1 MKIIE
6 MLKLY
11 NFKALKKNKWL
22 YLFTSLSIFITVIIS
37 LIVPQISRGNELY
50 MENNI
55 RKMNGGDLKINMK
68 YSSKAFND
76 ELDKIKQEGYTVK
89 REIVNNGFYKSKD
102 GKKTIANVIY
112 GENSLKDDE
121 IIIYNSLSETLNVKV
136 GDEINLDA
144 PKVGK
149 KTFKVKDI
157 EPMPYGVTN
166 DGEILGYGKVAYDVE
181 KYSSKEDSSL
191 ILIDGGDGEI
201 LKKRLQDIESG
212 DEEVYSS
219 LSDMKDRI
227 KGKTSSQ
234 VATFSVIT
242 TMAYILA
249 VLSIVST
256 TFMVLLKRKKDLAV
270 LRLVNNSYKKV
281 KRSMMLEMGIIIGVP
296 ILLSGVSSFW
306 VAKEFL
312 VMNGIEDLCT
322 MREKLLIIGKGLL
335 INGAIFLAFLNIAMI
350 YLKTIKPL
358 SVIRESYS
366 DAKKSLKVIITLT
379 VTCIPLILVLYGI
392 YVGKFSSI
400 VSSLGIIIFIILSL
414 IMAFVLL
421 RLVSR
426 IPFKNRLWIYGSR
439 SIRKNI
445 SSFILMILSI
455 TLTLTFIL
463 VGFTLDSTVK
473 NSINDAVT
481 QTIPYD
487 HMVVDEGKEVLEDV
501 IKNNSNI
508 EGYTKAYNFKVKL
521 LNKDFKDKGL
531 YVSSIKEQ
539 DYGAKYHIIEGED
552 LFRGDSNGVLITSQ
566 FQKNNK
572 VNVGDVLKVE
582 LLSGKTDY
590 YKIKGVYEAGK
601 INSNTVIKE
610 YDGENQNAVFYVK
623 SKNNKWMN
631 DIKDSYIVSMDII
644 GQNFSVMVSKFLGIF
659 KALSFISIFSCIL
672 FNINVSYMSF
682 MREERDEAVIKALG
696 IGNSF
701 LLKDKLMKVLGV
713 GSISILM
720 GLGVFYLVMNLG
732 MSIIFGGKAVI
743 EPKVTLIGIGLTV
756 ILAFMGVYVPFIAF
770 NRNKGYEIL
779 REE

>member
-1 MKIIE
+1 MKTIE

-11 NFKALKKNKWL
+11 NFKALRKNKGL
-22 YLFTSLSIFITVIIS
+22 CLFTSLSIFITVLIS

-55 RKMNGGDLKINMK
+55 RKMNGGDLKINMQ

-121 IIIYNSLSETLNVKV
+121 IIIYNSLSETLNVKL

-149 KTFKVKDI
+149 KTFKVKAI

-181 KYSSKEDSSL
+181 RLSSREDSSL
-191 ILIDGGDGEI
+191 TLIDGGDGDV
-201 LKKRLQDIESG
+201 LKKRLQAIESG

-219 LSDMKDRI
+219 LSDMQDRI
-227 KGKTSSQ
+227 KGKASSQ

-249 VLSIVST
+249 ILSIVST
-256 TFMVLLKRKKDLAV
+256 TFMVLLKRKKDLAI

-296 ILLSGVSSFW
+296 ILLAG

-312 VMNGIEDLCT
+312 VINGIEDLVT
-322 MREKLLIIGKGLL
+322 MREKFLIIGKGLL
-335 INGAIFLAFLNIAMI
+335 INGAIFLAFLNIAMM

-358 SVIRESYS
+358 SVIRECYS
-366 DAKKSLKVIITLT
+366 DAKKSLKVIILLT
-379 VTCIPLILVLYGI
+379 IICIPLILVLYGLYI
-392 YVGKFSSI
+392 GKFSSI
-400 VSSLGIIIFIILSL
+400 VSSLGIIIFIVLSL
-414 IMAFVLL
+414 IMAFILL
-421 RLVSR
+421 RLISR

-473 NSINDAVT
+473 NSINDAVIKT
-481 QTIPYD
+481 LPYD
-487 HMVVDEGKEVLEDV
+487 HMVVDEGKEGLEDV
-501 IKNNSNI
+501 IKNNANI
-508 EGYTKAYNFKVKL
+508 EGYTKAYNSKVKL
-521 LNKDFKDKGL
+521 LNKDLKDKGL

-539 DYGAKYHIIEGED
+539 DYGARYHITEGED
-552 LFRGDSNGVLITSQ
+552 LFEGDRDGVLITSQ
-566 FQKNNK
+566 FQKYNK
-572 VNVGDVLKVE
+572 VNVGDVLEIE
-582 LLSGKTDY
+582 LLSGKTDH

-601 INSNTVIKE
+601 INSSTVIKR
-610 YDGENQNAVFYVK
+610 YDGENQNAAFYVK
-623 SKNNKWMN
+623 GKNNKWMN

-644 GQNFSVMVSKFLGIF
+644 GENFSAMVSKFLGVF

-696 IGNSF
+696 IGNRF

-732 MSIIFGGKAVI
+732 MSVIFGGKAVI
-743 EPKVTLIGIGLTV
+743 EPKVTLTGVGLTV
-756 ILAFMGVYVPFIAF
+756 VLAFMAVYVPFVVF
-770 NRNKGYEIL
+770 NRNKGYEML

>member
-1 MKIIE
+1 MKTIE

-11 NFKALKKNKWL
+11 NFKALRKNKWL

-37 LIVPQISRGNELY
+37 LIVPQISRGNEIC
-50 MENNI
+50 MENNT
-55 RKMNGGDLKINMK
+55 RKMNGGDLKINMQ

-89 REIVNNGFYKSKD
+89 REIVNNGFYKGKD
-102 GKKTIANVIY
+102 GKRTIANVIY

-149 KTFKVKDI
+149 KTFKVKAI
-157 EPMPYGVTN
+157 ENMPYGVTN

-181 KYSSKEDSSL
+181 RLSSREDSSL
-191 ILIDGGDGEI
+191 TLIDGCDGDV
-201 LKKRLQDIESG
+201 LKKRLQAIEGG
-212 DEEVYSS
+212 DEDVYSS
-219 LSDMKDRI
+219 LNDMKDRI

-256 TFMVLLKRKKDLAV
+256 TFMVLLKRKKEVAI

-281 KRSMMLEMGIIIGVP
+281 KRSMMLEMGVIIGIP
-296 ILLSGVSSFW
+296 ILLAGVASFW
-306 VAKEFL
+306 IAKEFL
-312 VMNGIEDLCT
+312 VMNGIEDLVT
-322 MREKLLIIGKGLL
+322 VREKCFIIGKGLL
-335 INGAIFLAFLNIAMI
+335 INGAIFLAFLNIAMM

-358 SVIRESYS
+358 SLIRENHS
-366 DAKKSLKVIITLT
+366 DVKKSLKLIVKLT
-379 VTCIPLILVLYGI
+379 VIFIPVILVLYGLYI
-392 YVGKFSSI
+392 RKFSSI
-400 VSSLGIIIFIILSL
+400 VSSLAIIIFIILSL
-414 IMAFVLL
+414 IMTFVLL
-421 RLVSR
+421 RLISR
-426 IPFKNRLWIYGSR
+426 IPFKNSLWIYGSR

-463 VGFTLDSTVK
+463 VGFTLDSTIK
-473 NSINDAVT
+473 NSINDAIIKT
-481 QTIPYD
+481 LPYD
-487 HMVVDEGKEVLEDV
+487 HMIVDEGQQGLEDV

-508 EGYTKAYNFKVKL
+508 ESYTKAYNFKVKL
-521 LNKDFKDKGL
+521 NDKDLKDKGL
-531 YVSSIKEQ
+531 YVSSIKEK
-539 DYGAKYHIIEGED
+539 DYGVKYHITEGED
-552 LFRGDSNGVLITSQ
+552 LFEGDKDGVLITSQ
-566 FQKNNK
+566 FKKNNK
-572 VNVGDVLKVE
+572 VNIGDALDVE
-582 LLSGKTDY
+582 LLSGKTDQ
-590 YKIKGVYEAGK
+590 YKIKGIYESGK
-601 INSNTVIKE
+601 VNSNTVIKG
-610 YDGENQNAVFYVK
+610 YDGEDQNAAFYIK
-623 SKNNKWMN
+623 GKNNKWIS
-631 DIKDSYIVSMDII
+631 DINDSYIVSMDII
-644 GQNFSVMVSKFLGIF
+644 GQSFSAMVSKFLGVF

-732 MSIIFGGKAVI
+732 MSVVFGGKAII
-743 EPKVTLIGIGLTV
+743 ETKVTLIGVGLTIV
-756 ILAFMGVYVPFIAF
+756 LAFMAVYVPFIAF
-770 NRNKGYEIL
+770 NRNRGYEIL